1 MEQDSNRISHSSPV
15 KFLKQQVHRLCT
27 IHSSQNCCRPRHSR
41 TVNFPTFNI
50 EQAFYNIKKRANTVE
65 LLSHGCWYKNGRNH
79 CCSVA
84 AVVNTCASFGGKN
97 DLISLLLSPSF
108 KSINIWNAGNIII
121 YFEPAISRQIW
132 TIRNFTRQMIAFSRR
147 ESCVISRITLFTY
160 KTRRSHCHRKKFF
173 QTNYFKCECLAPTT
187 RFLFLHSTVN
197 TNQVKSPK
205 VETLT
210 RITAKWFGKQSERCD
225 VTSHLPIWSV
235 HFPKKK
241 IF

>member
-1 MEQDSNRISHSSPV
+1 MIVFSYLGPNIPRSNSWSNRSTNFVPSTNRRTAAAPPIKKQSTWQRSIWNRISHSSPV

-108 KSINIWNAGNIII
+108 KSINIRNAGNIII
-121 YFEPAISRQIW
+121 YFEPAISRQI
-132 TIRNFTRQMIAFSRR
+132 
-147 ESCVISRITLFTY
+147 
-160 KTRRSHCHRKKFF
+160 
-173 QTNYFKCECLAPTT
+173 
-187 RFLFLHSTVN
+187 
-197 TNQVKSPK
+197 
-205 VETLT
+205 
-210 RITAKWFGKQSERCD
+210 
-225 VTSHLPIWSV
+225 
-235 HFPKKK
+235 
-241 IF
+241 